1 MKGYLPR
8 ETQSK
13 KVSSEVHFAGSFF
26 WLDSRLIKVNSR
38 VDNNSRHPWI
48 DQGSLEW
55 LNESFNEVN
64 YEEIKQGYNE
74 IKTDHQEIQIG

>member
-1 MKGYLPR
+1 MI
-8 ETQSK
+8 TQ
-13 KVSSEVHFAGSFF
+13 HT
-26 WLDSRLIKVNSR
+26 LRLIGE
-38 VDNNSRHPWI
+38 
-48 DQGSLEW
+48 GSLEW